1 MKKELNQHKIKEF
14 LRSYGTFFALLAI
27 ILVFSALRPSTFAT
41 LGNFVNITKQMSILA
56 VCALGATLIM
66 CVEEFDLS
74 IGTIASFGG
83 ILAAKLAVAGC
94 SFVVCLLAATAA
106 CALLGY
112 MNGFI
117 VTKFGVMS
125 FIITLASST
134 MIYGFSYWLSDG
146 ATIFSGIPKSFSTL
160 GTGKALGIPYL
171 TMVMVLFAVV
181 FYFMLKRT
189 VFGRSLYAIGGNTS
203 ASAVSGIN
211 VKRCKAMAFMLGG
224 AMAGVAGV
232 LMASRLGSAH
242 PTGADSLCLNA
253 FAAIFIGKTL
263 FKEGV
268 PNVIGTIVG
277 VAVFSVL
284 SNGLTILTVPSYIQ
298 NIITGLVIMLAV
310 VVQKVTSTQRI

>member
-1 MKKELNQHKIKEF
+1 MKKEFNQHKIKEF

-94 SFVVCLLAATAA
+94 SFIVCLLAATAA

-146 ATIFSGIPKSFSTL
+146 ATIFSGIPKSFSAL
-160 GTGKALGIPYL
+160 GTGKALGI
-171 TMVMVLFAVV
+171 
-181 FYFMLKRT
+181 
-189 VFGRSLYAIGGNTS
+189 TS
-203 ASAVSGIN
+203 TLQWLISE
-211 VKRCKAMAFMLGG
+211 L
-224 AMAGVAGV
+224 
-232 LMASRLGSAH
+232 SAH
-242 PTGADSLCLNA
+242 FVASHELTATKRISLLSYNA
-253 FAAIFIGKTL
+253 FFRFHVRRERSCSPRRPCSSGQSPHP
-263 FKEGV
+263 GV
-268 PNVIGTIVG
+268 SMKRRQSP
-277 VAVFSVL
+277 A
-284 SNGLTILTVPSYIQ
+284 
-298 NIITGLVIMLAV
+298 
-310 VVQKVTSTQRI
+310 